1 VDSSEVPAYLLLLP
15 PSDDDLQDQSHNQL
29 PHRTLSGL
37 LPLPE
42 EESGKPGYQV
52 IRSYESLQPP

>member
-1 VDSSEVPAYLLLLP
+1 MPAFLLLSP
-15 PSDDDLQDQSHNQL
+15 PSDDDLQDQSLNQL

-42 EESGKPGYQV
+42 EESGKPGYQFF
-52 IRSYESLQPP
+52 RSYESLQPP